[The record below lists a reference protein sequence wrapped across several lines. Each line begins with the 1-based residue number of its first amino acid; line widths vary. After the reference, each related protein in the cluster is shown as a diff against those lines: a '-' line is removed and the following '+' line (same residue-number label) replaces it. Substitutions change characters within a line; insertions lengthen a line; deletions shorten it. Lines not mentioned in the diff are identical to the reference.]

1 MKIPTQRRRNRVPNP
16 MKMDATVEII
26 NSFFS
31 SRVNFVEVTL
41 KKMKYLLDEIKKKIK
56 YAGRTIQFL
65 NKL

>member
-41 KKMKYLLDEIKKKIK
+41 KKIKYLLDEKKKIK
-56 YAGRTIQFL
+56 YMGRT
-65 NKL
+65 